1 MPFLIQEDQAE
12 ILRIDARA
20 RSIARTMMVEENS
33 EQVELSIKSGDRTHR
48 IAAAFYYQFRL
59 DPDPC
64 LMHLLADQDPL
75 VVEAAHIAL
84 VIIANDKKFK
94 AGPYPRGHLVDFG
107 PWMSRAAGGGLGPTP
122 EDGTAM
128 RRDAIDLWQSH
139 FEGIARRRA
148 GGLVGKAID
157 SGKTRREAGQAE
169 SKEP

>member
-1 MPFLIQEDQAE
+1 MPFLIHDQAE

-20 RSIARTMMVEENS
+20 RSIARTMMVEQTT
-33 EQVELSIKSGDRTHR
+33 EQLELSVKSADRTHR

-107 PWMSRAAGGGLGPTP
+107 PWMSRAAGNGLGSTQ

-148 GGLVGKAID
+148 GGLVDKPTGP
-157 SGKTRREAGQAE
+157 GKTGRETGQAE

>member
-1 MPFLIQEDQAE
+1 MPFLIHDDQAE

-20 RSIARTMMVEENS
+20 RSIARTMMVEENT
-33 EQVELSIKSGDRTHR
+33 EQVELSVKSGDRTHR

-107 PWMSRAAGGGLGPTP
+107 PWMSRAAGGGLGSTG

-148 GGLVGKAID
+148 GGQVGKSTGFGD
-157 SGKTRREAGQAE
+157 VGRETGKAD

>member
-1 MPFLIQEDQAE
+1 MPFLITEDQAE
-12 ILRIDARA
+12 ILRIDSRA
-20 RSIARTMMVEENS
+20 RSMARTMLVERNS
-33 EQVELSIKSGDRTHR
+33 EQVELSVKSSDRIHR

-107 PWMSRAAGGGLGPTP
+107 PWMSRAAVGGLGSTG

-148 GGLVGKAID
+148 GGQ
-157 SGKTRREAGQAE
+157 SGKPGEPGKTDHEKQAVEA
-169 SKEP
+169 KEP